1 VEAGVAI
8 MLLNATNAMSTS
20 VPGKLRNAIAAHSAT
35 LRMLVAL
42 ARILRFA
49 CFDPPISQPKIMDPA
64 IRQNIAASV
73 LTPIRLVAFDC
84 SKNVMSIHA
93 AKNNR
98 AEMNDTLPIQALSS
112 GQRCS
117 VNPIAPGKM
126 M

>member
-1 VEAGVAI
+1 GQKEELRLREAASPFARLFLKSSYKTSVEAGVAI

-20 VPGKLRNAIAAHSAT
+20 VPGKLRNAIAAHSAA

-42 ARILRFA
+42 AKILRFA
-49 CFDPPISQPKIMDPA
+49 CFDPAISQPKIKDPA
-64 IRQNIAASV
+64 IRQDIAANV

-98 AEMNDTLPIQALSS
+98 AE
-112 GQRCS
+112 
-117 VNPIAPGKM
+117 
-126 M
+126 